1 MVPQF
6 GTGFNGD
13 LGNTLKRDLQHG
25 SDGPQQPTR
34 KRLKASMGSFPGR
47 AAPAENTRE
56 APPLI
61 DDAVCA
67 IAMSAR
73 QNSSDSATSSPYVE
87 IEDYILEGYGSALIN
102 GSYNSR
108 LSLDNITAVNYCLY
122 DKDLEEFD
130 DSDNGTS
137 DGKTLVETPES
148 QDVDMDMDMDMNMDR

>member
-1 MVPQF
+1 M
-6 GTGFNGD
+6 
-13 LGNTLKRDLQHG
+13 QHR

-34 KRLKASMGSFPGR
+34 KRLKASADGFPGR
-47 AAPAENTRE
+47 AAPADNTRE

-61 DDAVCA
+61 DDAMCA
-67 IAMSAR
+67 ISMSAR
-73 QNSSDSATSSPYVE
+73 QNSSDSTTSSPYVE

-102 GSYNSR
+102 GSYHSR
-108 LSLDNITAVNYCLY
+108 LSLDNITPVNYCLY

-148 QDVDMDMDMDMNMDR
+148 QDVDMDMDMDIDRE